1 MAKFTPALQQALQSF
16 DAAATAP
23 LLERSLASNRSAI
36 EVNTLYEF
44 LMWPLLG
51 TAEHGLPV
59 ISTASRNPHN
69 ALVGSPEVVVAH
81 FSALSGLV
89 FGQMRDA
96 VAADKTRQRQTDHN
110 LSLLWGAVSRWVQS
124 GPEAQRGARA
134 SACADMF
141 IQGAPHMDRRTAQNS
156 LNALVSIVQSGVASR
171 LAFFDRLTQADGLD
185 TLARTKTAFF
195 PFDLV
200 VPQVLALTSAMLDG
214 GSDKDKDERPM
225 SNEEE
230 NARLLERQTLFLQRV
245 LSHPAGSSLLRL
257 DLTPTTAAESLL
269 KNTYGSTSA
278 RTVAF
283 IKAVRPLYAE
293 KGKDA
298 FVNALNSLLT
308 GPELESALER
318 AHLEDA
324 TAFFREH
331 QDFKPAQGWADV
343 LDKALQGAMARA
355 ARSVAPPNLPVEE
368 RLSEQAEAGAFV
380 AGMLVTLD
388 NTLPPMTLAK
398 ALADTMRRWER
409 LMGNARFVDTIAQDA
424 PSYSEDERED
434 AVVRLK
440 MAFANP
446 FLDTLRQE
454 RLRLDV
460 EPEHELRPRVGELLV
475 TLMDTPSP
483 APTVR
488 AKRRP

>member
-16 DAAATAP
+16 DAAAAAP
-23 LLERSLASNRSAI
+23 LLERALASNRSAI
-36 EVNTLYEF
+36 EVNILHEF

-59 ISTASRNPHN
+59 ISTASRSPHN

-89 FGQMRDA
+89 FGQMREA
-96 VAADKTRQRQTDHN
+96 VAADKTRQRQMDHN
-110 LSLLWGAVSRWVQS
+110 LSLLWGAVSRWAQS

-156 LNALVSIVQSGVASR
+156 LNALVSIVQSGVTTR

-200 VPQVLALTSAMLDG
+200 VPQVLSLTSAMLDG
-214 GSDKDKDERPM
+214 GSDKDERPM

-257 DLTPTTAAESLL
+257 DLTPTTAAETLL

-293 KGKDA
+293 KGKDG

-308 GPELESALER
+308 GPDLESALER

-343 LDKALQGAMARA
+343 LEKALQGATARA
-355 ARSVAPPNLPVEE
+355 ARSVAPPNLAVEE

-388 NTLPPMTLAK
+388 NMLPPLTLAK
-398 ALADTMRRWER
+398 ALEDTMRRWER
-409 LMGNARFVDTIAQDA
+409 LMGNARFVDTIAQEA
-424 PSYSEDERED
+424 PSYNEEQRQD
-434 AVVRLK
+434 AVTRLK

-460 EPEHELRPRVGELLV
+460 EPERDLRPRVGELLV
-475 TLMDTPSP
+475 TLMDTSSP